1 MGIKQQAGRLAFIVL
16 AFSLSGAAA
25 QKLAAPQVIKGSPV
39 VIDADTL
46 QFDGITVRLEG
57 TDADRSPAIRAVGKG
72 QVQGLLDS
80 VGPLPIRS
88 ASDTVGA
95 FSNLTGN
102 ADKSNTYN

>member
-46 QFDGITVRLEG
+46 QFDGITVRLEALTLTVPPQSEPLG
-57 TDADRSPAIRAVGKG
+57 RGRSKACSTRLGLCPLEVPRIR
-72 QVQGLLDS
+72 LELF
-80 VGPLPIRS
+80 R
-88 ASDTVGA
+88 T
-95 FSNLTGN
+95 
-102 ADKSNTYN
+102 